1 MAYPIS
7 STALGLFQTPYRQ
20 VVSITF
26 EGTEES
32 LEITESNI
40 PTGGM
45 TVNRYC
51 VSGSRI
57 EIGSVIASEL
67 TLVLDNSDGKYDDVV
82 FEGAELFVRVGVKK
96 WDAKTW
102 ENAAFHFVPFGYF
115 TVDETP
121 RKLRSITL
129 SALDRMMLFDK
140 KVDNSLLSFPMT
152 VDTLLGRIC
161 DICNVVCD
169 TNLALFPNHDYVVEA
184 LPPDED
190 LTYRQY
196 LSWIAEI
203 TGTCGFMDWNGHLV
217 LKWYEPTD
225 TVLTMKER
233 HDSDLKENA
242 VTLTGVQVVDTD
254 GEVYLVGDDGYA
266 INIES
271 NSLIQNN
278 YREVAEALYD
288 VLNDFTYTPF
298 TATVKPMPQLYP
310 LDMITFVDKKGVKHP
325 TIITDFTFTLNKSTV
340 LQGKGETATKSGY
353 ASSNPLTKRESAII
367 NSIKHGQNTAMNDRI
382 QTILAFNELISNA
395 LGLYVTPMV
404 QLDGSTIY
412 YIHNLPKLE
421 ESSTIFT
428 MTANGI
434 AWTTSGWNDGE
445 PVWSYGVTSAGDALF
460 RMLSAEGIEVSKVG
474 EDYNIE
480 VTPRAFKIYY
490 RDMLVTNIETDEMTI
505 PKAVFT
511 SYAQSGKIRWVPYTR
526 DSQLVGTNLV
536 FID

>member
-7 STALGLFQTPYRQ
+7 GTALELFQTSYRQ
-20 VVSITF
+20 VVSITL
-26 EGTEES
+26 EGTEGS
-32 LEITESNI
+32 LEINESNI
-40 PTGGM
+40 PSGGL
-45 TVNRYC
+45 TINRYC
-51 VSGSRI
+51 VSGNRI

-67 TLVLDNSDGKYDDVV
+67 TLVLDNTDGKYDDVV
-82 FEGAELFVRVGVKK
+82 FEGAELYVQVGVKK

-102 ENAAFHFVPFGYF
+102 ENADFHFIPLGYF

-129 SALDRMMLFDK
+129 SALDRMVLFDK

-152 VDTLLGRIC
+152 VGTLLSRIC

-169 TNLALFPNHDYVVEA
+169 TNSALLPNHDYVVEA
-184 LPPDED
+184 MPPDEE

-203 TGTCGFMDWNGHLV
+203 TGTCGFMNWDGHLV

-225 TVLTMKER
+225 TVLTTKER
-233 HDSDLKENA
+233 HDSNLEENA
-242 VTLTGVQVVDTD
+242 VILTGVQVADAD
-254 GEVYLVGDDGYA
+254 GEIHLVGDDGYV

-271 NSLIQNN
+271 NSLIQHD
-278 YREVAEALYD
+278 YRKVAESLYEI
-288 VLNDFTYTPF
+288 LHGFTYTPF

-310 LDMITFVDKKGVKHP
+310 LDMITFVDKKGVAHP
-325 TIITDFTFTLNKSTV
+325 TIITDVTFALNKSTS
-340 LQGKGETATKSGY
+340 LQGKGESATRSGY
-353 ASSNPLTKRESAII
+353 ASVNPLTKRESAII
-367 NSIKHGQNTAMNDRI
+367 NSIKHSQNAALNDRI
-382 QTILAFNELISNA
+382 QTVLAFNELISNA
-395 LGLYVTPMV
+395 LGLFVTPV
-404 QLDGSTIY
+404 AQADGSTVY
-412 YIHNLPKLE
+412 YMHNLPRLE
-421 ESSTIFT
+421 ESATIFT

-434 AWTTSGWNDGE
+434 AWTTSGWNNGE
-445 PVWSYGVTSAGDALF
+445 PVWSHGVTSAGDALF

-490 RDMLVTNIETDEMTI
+490 RDMLVTNIEADEMTI

-511 SYAQSGKIRWVPYTR
+511 DYAQSGKTRWVPYTR
-526 DSQLVGTNLV
+526 DNQLIGTNLI

>member
-1 MAYPIS
+1 MAYPLS
-7 STALGLFQTPYRQ
+7 STALDLFKAPYRQ
-20 VVSITF
+20 VVSISL
-26 EGTEES
+26 EGTEQS
-32 LEITESNI
+32 LEITEANI
-40 PTGGM
+40 PSGGISI
-45 TVNRYC
+45 NRYC

-67 TLVLDNSDGKYDDVV
+67 VLTLDNSDGKYDDVI
-82 FEGAELFVRVGVKK
+82 FEGAELNVRLGVKK
-96 WDAKTW
+96 WDAKSW
-102 ENAAFHFVPFGYF
+102 EKADFHFLPLGYF

-121 RKLRSITL
+121 RMLRSISL
-129 SALDRMMLFDK
+129 SALDRMVLFDK
-140 KVDNSLLSFPMT
+140 KVDNSLFSFPMT

-169 TNLALFPNHDYVVEA
+169 TNIALYPNAHYVIEE

-203 TGTCGFMDWNGHLV
+203 TGTCGYMDWNGHLI

-225 TVLTMKER
+225 TVITMADR
-233 HDSDLKENA
+233 HTSDLQENA
-242 VTLTGVQVVDTD
+242 VTLTGVQVVDPD

-278 YREVAEALYD
+278 YREVAEALYG
-288 VLNDFTYTPF
+288 VLGGFTYVPF
-298 TATVKPMPQLYP
+298 SATVKPMPHLYP
-310 LDMITFVDKKGVKHP
+310 LDMVTFVDKKGVPHQ
-325 TIITDFTFTLNKSTV
+325 TIITDTTFSLNKSTM
-340 LQGKGETATKSGY
+340 LQGKGETATKNGY
-353 ASSNPLTKRESAII
+353 ASANPLTKRESAII
-367 NSIKHGQNTAMNDRI
+367 NSIKHGQNAAMNDRI
-382 QTILAFNELISNA
+382 QTVLAFNELISNA
-395 LGLYVTPMV
+395 LGLYVTPVV

-412 YIHNLPKLE
+412 YMHNQPLLE

-428 MTANGI
+428 MTANGV

-445 PVWSYGVTSAGDALF
+445 PIWSYGVTSAGDALF
-460 RMLSAEGIEVSKVG
+460 KMLSAEGIEVSKVG

-480 VTPRAFKIYY
+480 ITPRAFKIYY
-490 RDMLVTNIETDEMTI
+490 RNMLVTNIEADEMTI
-505 PKAVFT
+505 PKAVFEN
-511 SYAQSGKIRWVPYTR
+511 YAQCGKIRFAPYSR
-526 DSQLVGTNLV
+526 DGELMGTNLI

>member
-7 STALGLFQTPYRQ
+7 KSALDLFQTPYRQ
-20 VVSITF
+20 VVSITL
-26 EGTEES
+26 EGTAGTVT
-32 LEITESNI
+32 IDQSNI
-40 PTGGM
+40 PAGGM
-45 TVNRYC
+45 SVNRYC
-51 VSGSRI
+51 VSGNRI

-67 TLVLDNSDGKYDDVV
+67 TLLLDNTDGKYDDVV

-102 ENAAFHFVPFGYF
+102 EKADFHFVPFGYF

-129 SALDRMMLFDK
+129 TALDRMVLFDK

-161 DICNVVCD
+161 DLCNVVCD
-169 TNLALFPNHDYVVEA
+169 TNVALLPNHDYVIEA
-184 LPPDED
+184 APPEED

-196 LSWIAEI
+196 LAWIAEI
-203 TGTCGFMDWNGHLV
+203 TGTCGFIDWNGHLI
-217 LKWYEPTD
+217 LKWYEATD
-225 TVLTMKER
+225 TVITMKER
-233 HDSDLKENA
+233 HTSDLQENA
-242 VTLTGVQVVDTD
+242 VTLTGVQVVDTE
-254 GEVYLVGDDGYA
+254 GVIHLVGDDGYA

-278 YREVAEALYD
+278 HREVAEALYE
-288 VLNDFTYTPF
+288 VLSGFTYTPF
-298 TATVKPMPQLYP
+298 SATVKPMPHLYP
-310 LDMITFVDKKGVKHP
+310 LDMITFVDKAGVEHP
-325 TIITDFTFTLNKSTV
+325 TIITDFTFSLNKSTV

-353 ASSNPLTKRESAII
+353 ASANPLTKKESAII
-367 NSIKHGQNTAMNDRI
+367 NAIKHGQNTAMNDRI

-395 LGLYVTPMV
+395 LGLYVTPMT

-412 YIHNLPKLE
+412 YMHNLPRLE

-434 AWTTSGWNDGE
+434 AWTTSGWNNGE

-480 VTPRAFKIYY
+480 ITPRTFKIYY
-490 RDMLVTNIETDEMTI
+490 RDMLVTNIEADQMTI
-505 PKAVFT
+505 PKAIFT
-511 SYAQSGKIRWVPYTR
+511 SFAQSGRVRWVPYNR
-526 DSQLVGTNLV
+526 NGVMEGTNLV